1 MQDNGGSSASSSPA
15 KAGAATSETAES
27 SQAPKAT
34 ETPKTPK
41 SAKSAQSSKPQQTSK
56 SKQLP
61 NPPKGTGHRNRVRL
75 IVSIGAAVVF
85 AAVGFGVAS
94 AINGSSSSGATL
106 IPTPPAKNATFVQDD
121 NGIAADGQANLIK
134 NTAPGLVDIMS
145 ASGTNVGLGLV
156 LTHSGYVLVSD
167 QVIAGAGNVTARFA
181 LSGKTYATRLVGTD
195 AAADIAL
202 LKLQGGSGFKTISIG
217 TASALAK
224 GDVLSAV
231 GGSGTAKAVTDTVGR
246 LVGTTGTATFV
257 GHTLS
262 GLLETELSALP
273 KAAYGGPL
281 VNLSGQVVGID
292 LAAGTSGQNTI
303 GFATTIN
310 AALTAAQ
317 QIAAKYS

>member
-1 MQDNGGSSASSSPA
+1 
-15 KAGAATSETAES
+15 
-27 SQAPKAT
+27 
-34 ETPKTPK
+34 
-41 SAKSAQSSKPQQTSK
+41 
-56 SKQLP
+56 
-61 NPPKGTGHRNRVRL
+61 
-75 IVSIGAAVVF
+75 VSLGAAVVF
-85 AAVGFGVAS
+85 AAVGFGITS
-94 AINGSSSSGATL
+94 AIGGSSSSGSAL
-106 IPTPPAKNATFVQDD
+106 IPSPPAKNATFVADD
-121 NGIAADGQANLIK
+121 NGVVADSQANLIK
-134 NTAPGLVDIMS
+134 NTAPGLVDIIS
-145 ASGTNVGLGLV
+145 ASGTNVGLGMV

-167 QVIAGAGNVTARFA
+167 QVLGGAGNVTARFA
-181 LSGKTYATRLVGTD
+181 LSGKTYTTKLVGTD
-195 AAADIAL
+195 AAADVAL

-217 TASALAK
+217 TANGLAK

-231 GGSGTAKAVTDTVGR
+231 GASGTAKAVTDTVGK

-257 GHTLS
+257 GNTLS

-292 LAAGTSGQNTI
+292 VAAGKPGQNTI